1 MMRAAIIVR
10 VEEPKW
16 RNCGVES
23 GRIRAAACLALMRGH
38 GRNGG
43 DKRSLTILL
52 ASDERLRELNMR
64 FRGKDLPTNVLS
76 FAAPAPA
83 DGDSYLGDVAL
94 ALGVAS
100 REAGAAGKRLSDHVL
115 HLTVH
120 GVLHLLGYDH
130 DKAREA
136 RTMERLEI
144 AVLHQLGIANPYA
157 AHA

>member
-1 MMRAAIIVR
+1 MVR
-10 VEEPKW
+10 TLVA
-16 RNCGVES
+16 V
-23 GRIRAAACLALMRGH
+23 
-38 GRNGG
+38 
-43 DKRSLTILL
+43 LL
-52 ASDERLRELNMR
+52 
-64 FRGKDLPTNVLS
+64 GLS

-130 DKAREA
+130 VEAREA
-136 RTMERLEI
+136 RSMESVET
-144 AVLHQLGIANPYA
+144 AVLRELGISNPYA
-157 AHA
+157 PAAAAE

>member
-52 ASDERLRELNMR
+52 ASDERLREGPVIQLRN
-64 FRGKDLPTNVLS
+64 
-76 FAAPAPA
+76 
-83 DGDSYLGDVAL
+83 DSIVC
-94 ALGVAS
+94 
-100 REAGAAGKRLSDHVL
+100 
-115 HLTVH
+115 
-120 GVLHLLGYDH
+120 
-130 DKAREA
+130 
-136 RTMERLEI
+136 
-144 AVLHQLGIANPYA
+144 
-157 AHA
+157 